1 VSSLP
6 PDAAAAP
13 DGVGAARR
21 SGAFGKVSALLGS
34 AAAVGAGYLILG
46 GAGYLFLAVASRT
59 FDAVAYSALSS
70 VYLLVN
76 IIGPGLFAAV
86 EQETSRHVST
96 RLARGEQVAPV
107 IRRLALV
114 SAGLFAGIAVVTL
127 ALSPVLL
134 PDVLHGDGWLL
145 VGLLLASGSYAV
157 VSVTRGSFGGRRAFG
172 RYGTSVG
179 TEGGVRLLA
188 SIGLV
193 GLVAAGVLATGGSSG
208 AGRYGLLFCL
218 APLVAVAVTGTWF
231 LRDLRRDAGAGAA
244 PDGFAPLARG
254 VGLLTVAWG
263 LSLAIS
269 NAAPVVVNALVPDSQ
284 AATAA
289 AFASAVVLARI
300 PLFVFQGAQSLV
312 LPSFARA
319 AAKADEDGDS
329 SALRQAV
336 RPALL
341 LVAGVGVVALLGTAV
356 LGHWAGRLA
365 FGAGFTTSNG
375 VLVALMVGTVAGMAV
390 QIVQPA
396 LLALGRHR
404 WVAGG
409 WVFGALVF
417 AGAFALPFEPVT
429 DAVVAQLAS
438 AAATIAVLGVTLFR
452 ALRGGGNGG
461 NAPSA
466 SASADKSSATAQPSV
481 APSDQ
486 TQTQE
491 YSDVQPAGA

>member
-1 VSSLP
+1 M
-6 PDAAAAP
+6 
-13 DGVGAARR
+13 
-21 SGAFGKVSALLGS
+21 SGGRVRGLLGS
-34 AAAVGAGYLILG
+34 AAAVGAGYLVLG

-59 FDAVAYSALSS
+59 FDDVTYTALAS

-96 RLARGEQVAPV
+96 GLARGEDVRPV
-107 IRRLALV
+107 VRRLAVV
-114 SAGLFAGIAVVTL
+114 SAGLFAGIAVITL
-127 ALSPVLL
+127 ALSPILL

-145 VGLLLASGSYAV
+145 VGLILASGSYAV

-179 TEGGVRLLA
+179 TEGGVRLVAGVGLA
-188 SIGLV
+188 GLV
-193 GLVAAGVLATGGSSG
+193 ISGVIAAGGSAG

-218 APLVAVAVTGTWF
+218 APLVAVGATGTWF
-231 LRDLRRDAGAGAA
+231 LRDQRRSTGVKKPVEAFG
-244 PDGFAPLARG
+244 PLARG

-269 NAAPVVVNALVPDSQ
+269 NAAPVVVKALVPDSD
-284 AATAA
+284 AAVAA

-319 AAKADEDGDS
+319 AAKADEDGDP

-341 LVAGVGVVALLGTAV
+341 LVAAVGAVALLGSAV
-356 LGHWAGRLA
+356 LGHWGGRLA
-365 FGAGFTTSNG
+365 FGPAFTTSNA
-375 VLVALMVGTVAGMAV
+375 VVTALMVGTVAGMAV

-409 WVFGALVF
+409 WVLGAVVF
-417 AGAFALPFEPVT
+417 AGSFLLPFAPVT
-429 DAVVAQLAS
+429 DAVIAQLAS
-438 AAATIAVLGVTLFR
+438 AAATMAVLGTTLFL
-452 ALRGGGNGG
+452 ALRISPPTTGETSNRVKAEPATGETSNGVKDQSQ
-461 NAPSA
+461 AEVKPS
-466 SASADKSSATAQPSV
+466 SV
-481 APSDQ
+481 SDQ
-486 TQTQE
+486 PLQE
-491 YSDVQPAGA
+491 RSDVQPAGA

>member
-1 VSSLP
+1 M
-6 PDAAAAP
+6 
-13 DGVGAARR
+13 
-21 SGAFGKVSALLGS
+21 LGS
-34 AAAVGAGYLILG
+34 AAAVGAGYLVLG

-59 FDAVAYSALSS
+59 FDDVAYSALAS

-96 RLARGEQVAPV
+96 GLARGEDVRPV
-107 IRRLALV
+107 IRRLGVL

-179 TEGGVRLLA
+179 TEGGVRLAASVGLA
-188 SIGLV
+188 
-193 GLVAAGVLATGGSSG
+193 GLVAAGVISVGGSSG
-208 AGRYGLLFCL
+208 AARYGLLFCV
-218 APLVAVAVTGTWF
+218 APLIAVAVTGTWF
-231 LRDLRRDAGAGAA
+231 VRDLRRSSGVAVPVQAFG
-244 PDGFAPLARG
+244 PLAKG

-263 LSLAIS
+263 LSLAIA
-269 NAAPVVVNALVPDSQ
+269 NAAPVVVNALVPDSD

-319 AAKADEDGDS
+319 AAKADADGDA
-329 SALRQAV
+329 SALRHAV

-341 LVAGVGVVALLGTAV
+341 LVGAVGVVALAGSAV

-365 FGAGFTTSNG
+365 FGPTFTSSNA
-375 VLVALMVGTVAGMAV
+375 VITALMLGTVAGMAV

-409 WVFGALVF
+409 WILGALVF
-417 AGAFALPFEPVT
+417 AGSFALPFEPVT

-438 AAATIAVLGVTLFR
+438 AAATIAVLGLTLLR
-452 ALRGGGNGG
+452 ALRER
-461 NAPSA
+461 PIPKPQS
-466 SASADKSSATAQPSV
+466 
-481 APSDQ
+481 
-486 TQTQE
+486 QE
-491 YSDVQPAGA
+491 RNDVQPAGA

>member
-1 VSSLP
+1 VNGGQP
-6 PDAAAAP
+6 
-13 DGVGAARR
+13 RR
-21 SGAFGKVSALLGS
+21 LRAITALLGS
-34 AAAVGAGYLILG
+34 AASVGAGYLVLG

-59 FDAVAYSALSS
+59 FDDVTYTALAS

-96 RLARGEQVAPV
+96 GLARGEDVRPV
-107 IRRLALV
+107 VRRLAVV
-114 SAGLFAGIAVVTL
+114 SAGLFAGISVITL
-127 ALSPVLL
+127 ALSPILL

-145 VGLLLASGSYAV
+145 VGLILASGSYAV
-157 VSVTRGSFGGRRAFG
+157 VSVTRGNFGGRRAFG

-179 TEGGVRLLA
+179 TEGGVRLVA
-188 SIGLV
+188 GV
-193 GLVAAGVLATGGSSG
+193 GLAGLLISGVIAAGGSAG

-231 LRDLRRDAGAGAA
+231 LRDQRRI
-244 PDGFAPLARG
+244 DGTAESPVLPAKFGPLARG

-269 NAAPVVVNALVPDSQ
+269 NAAPVVVKALVPDAD
-284 AATAA
+284 AAVAA

-319 AAKADEDGDS
+319 AAKADADGDP

-341 LVAGVGVVALLGTAV
+341 LVAAVGAVALLGSAV

-365 FGAGFTTSNG
+365 FGPAFTTSNA
-375 VLVALMVGTVAGMAV
+375 VITALMVGTVAGMAV

-409 WVFGALVF
+409 WVLGAVVF
-417 AGAFALPFEPVT
+417 AGSFGLPFAPVT

-438 AAATIAVLGVTLFR
+438 AAATMAVLGTTLYL
-452 ALRGGGNGG
+452 ALRRSRPGGN
-461 NAPSA
+461 PSTA
-466 SASADKSSATAQPSV
+466 SDLPLQER
-481 APSDQ
+481 SDA
-486 TQTQE
+486 
-491 YSDVQPAGA
+491 QPAGA

>member
-1 VSSLP
+1 VSGGRLS
-6 PDAAAAP
+6 
-13 DGVGAARR
+13 GVR
-21 SGAFGKVSALLGS
+21 ALLGS

-59 FDAVAYSALSS
+59 FDDVAYSALAS

-86 EQETSRHVST
+86 EQETSRNVST
-96 RLARGEQVAPV
+96 RMARGEAVRPV

-127 ALSPVLL
+127 ALSPILV
-134 PDVLHGDGWLL
+134 PDVLHGDAWLL

-157 VSVTRGSFGGRRAFG
+157 VSVTRGSFGGRRSFG

-188 SIGLV
+188 SIVLAGLV
-193 GLVAAGVLATGGSSG
+193 LGGVVATGHSTG
-208 AGRYGLLFCL
+208 AVTYGLLFCL
-218 APLVAVAVTGTWF
+218 APLGALAVTGGWF
-231 LRDLRRDAGAGAA
+231 LKDVRH
-244 PDGFAPLARG
+244 DGGSEATIEPVGTLARS

-289 AFASAVVLARI
+289 AFSSAVVLARI

-319 AAKADEDGDS
+319 AAKADADGDT

-341 LVAGVGVVALLGTAV
+341 LVAAVGVVALAGSAV
-356 LGHWAGRLA
+356 LGHWVGRIA
-365 FGAGFTTSNG
+365 FGPTFTSSNA
-375 VLVALMVGTVAGMAV
+375 VITALMVGTVAGMAV

-404 WVAGG
+404 WVAIG
-409 WVFGALVF
+409 WVLGALVF
-417 AGAFALPFEPVT
+417 AGCFALPFEPVT

-438 AAATIAVLGVTLFR
+438 AAATIAVLGATLFL
-452 ALRGGGNGG
+452 ALRGSSHGGNPGT
-461 NAPSA
+461 A
-466 SASADKSSATAQPSV
+466 SKSK
-481 APSDQ
+481 
-486 TQTQE
+486 E
-491 YSDVQPAGA
+491 RSDVQPAGA